1 MVLWSSVMH
10 AIKTFKA
17 YLLCPQINLLQN
29 CFQFKTYFE
38 AHPINGFSQ
47 RSAVSNSM
55 CQFLVLNEPDCIAVL
70 AGTKILAFRSLTS
83 QSGTPVVV
91 SITS

>member
-1 MVLWSSVMH
+1 MH
-10 AIKTFKA
+10 AIKKCA
-17 YLLCPQINLLQN
+17 LYLLCPQINLLEN
-29 CFQFKTYFE
+29 CLQLKTYFE

-47 RSAVSNSM
+47 RSTVSNSM

-70 AGTKILAFRSLTS
+70 AGTKILAFRSFTS